1 MMADHLTTVVLISV
15 IFMMLGVGLKTAL
28 QEVLDVARRVGLVAR
43 GVLANFVVVPVL
55 VCLGLIWLPLGPEV
69 KLGILLMAAA
79 PVAPMVPP
87 FVDMAKGD
95 VAYSVGLMIIVALLS
110 VFLTPLIL
118 GLAIP
123 ESVGTVE
130 LNPLEIVKTLLVAQ
144 LIPIGLGMTIRS
156 QSVRWSERL
165 LKFVPKVGQYGL
177 IVGVGLIVVSQAT
190 QYLSMS
196 LLAHLLI
203 PLCVL
208 AFLFIGDWIL
218 VGETM
223 TRRRALAVATAIRN
237 VPLAFLIAGQ
247 NFPGTVV
254 APVALLMG
262 TYTMI
267 FSIAYGKLRG
277 GPDEESAT
285 A

>member
-1 MMADHLTTVVLISV
+1 MADHLTTVVLVSV

-43 GVLANFVVVPVL
+43 GVTANFVIVPIL
-55 VCLGLIWLPLGPEV
+55 VCLSLIWLPLAPEV

-87 FVDMAKGD
+87 FVGMAKGD

-110 VFLTPLIL
+110 VVLTPLIL

-123 ESVGTVE
+123 ESVGDVE

-144 LIPIGLGMTIRS
+144 LIPIGLGMLIRS
-156 QSVRWSERL
+156 RSTKWAETL
-165 LKFVPKVGQYGL
+165 LKFVPRVGQYGL
-177 IVGVGLIVVSQAT
+177 MVGVGLIVLSQAK

-196 LLAHLLI
+196 LLAHLVI
-203 PLCVL
+203 PVWVI
-208 AFLFIGDWIL
+208 AFLLIGHWML

-223 TRRRALAVATAIRN
+223 PRRRALAVSTAIRN

-254 APVALLMG
+254 APVTLLMG

-267 FSIAYGKLRG
+267 FSVAYGKLMDRKG
-277 GPDEESAT
+277 VGSSEV
-285 A
+285 

>member
-1 MMADHLTTVVLISV
+1 MADHLTTVVLISV

-28 QEVLDVARRVGLVAR
+28 QEVLDVARRLGLVAR
-43 GVLANFVVVPVL
+43 GVIANFVIVPVL
-55 VCLGLIWLPLGPEV
+55 IFLCLTWLPLGPEV

-95 VAYSVGLMIIVALLS
+95 VAYSVGLMVIVALLS

-123 ESVGTVE
+123 ESIGNVE
-130 LNPLEIVKTLLVAQ
+130 LNPLEIVQTLLVAQ
-144 LIPIGLGMTIRS
+144 LIPISLGMAIRS
-156 QSVRWSERL
+156 KSPMWSERL
-165 LKFVPKVGQYGL
+165 LKFVPRIGQYGL
-177 IVGVGLIVVSQAT
+177 IVGVGLIVASQAK

-203 PLCVL
+203 PALVV
-208 AFLFIGDWIL
+208 AALFIGDWML

-223 TRRRALAVATAIRN
+223 PRRRALAVSTAIRN

-247 NFPGTVV
+247 SFPETVV
-254 APVALLMG
+254 GPVALLMG
-262 TYTMI
+262 TYTML
-267 FSIAYGKLRG
+267 FSVAYGKLRG
-277 GPDEESAT
+277 GLKAESPA

>member
-1 MMADHLTTVVLISV
+1 MADHLTTVVLISV

-28 QEVLDVARRVGLVAR
+28 QEVLDVARRLGLVAR
-43 GVLANFVVVPVL
+43 GVIANFVIVPVL
-55 VCLGLIWLPLGPEV
+55 IFLCLTWLPLGPEV

-95 VAYSVGLMIIVALLS
+95 VAYSVGLMVIVALLS

-123 ESVGTVE
+123 ESIGNVE
-130 LNPLEIVKTLLVAQ
+130 LNPLEIVQTLLVAQ
-144 LIPIGLGMTIRS
+144 LIPISLGMAIRS
-156 QSVRWSERL
+156 KSPMWSERL
-165 LKFVPKVGQYGL
+165 LKFVPRIGQYGL
-177 IVGVGLIVVSQAT
+177 IVGVGLIVASQAK

-203 PLCVL
+203 PALVV
-208 AFLFIGDWIL
+208 AALFIGDWML

-223 TRRRALAVATAIRN
+223 PRRRALAVSTAIRN

-247 NFPGTVV
+247 SFPGTVV
-254 APVALLMG
+254 GPVALLMG

-267 FSIAYGKLRG
+267 FSVAYGKLRG
-277 GPDEESAT
+277 GLKAESPAV
-285 A
+285 

>member
-1 MMADHLTTVVLISV
+1 MMADYLTTVVLISV

-28 QEVLDVARRVGLVAR
+28 QEVLDVARRVGLVSR
-43 GVLANFVVVPVL
+43 GVLANFVIVPVL
-55 VCLGLIWLPLGPEV
+55 VCLSLIWLPLAPEV

-110 VFLTPLIL
+110 VVLTPLIL

-123 ESVGTVE
+123 ESVGNVE
-130 LNPLEIVKTLLVAQ
+130 LNPLEIVKTLVVAQ
-144 LIPIGLGMTIRS
+144 LLPIGLGIAIRS
-156 QSVRWSERL
+156 QSRTWSERL

-177 IVGVGLIVVSQAT
+177 ILGVGLIVVSQAK

-196 LLAHLLI
+196 LSAHLVI
-203 PLCVL
+203 PLWVI
-208 AFLFIGDWIL
+208 AFLFIGDWLL

-223 TRRRALAVATAIRN
+223 PRRRALAVATAIRN

-254 APVALLMG
+254 APVVLLMG

-267 FSIAYGKLRG
+267 FSIAYGRLRG
-277 GPDEESAT
+277 GTLAGTGD
-285 A
+285 

>member
-1 MMADHLTTVVLISV
+1 MAEYLTTVVLISV

-28 QEVLDVARRVGLVAR
+28 QEVLDVARRFGLVAR
-43 GVLANFVVVPVL
+43 GVAANFLLVPVL
-55 VCLGLIWLPLGPEV
+55 ICLGLIWLPLAPGV

-87 FVDMAKGD
+87 FVDMVKGD
-95 VAYSVGLMIIVALLS
+95 VAYSVGLMVIVAVLS

-123 ESVGTVE
+123 ESVGNVD
-130 LNPLEIVKTLLVAQ
+130 LDPLEIVKTLVVAQ
-144 LIPIGLGMTIRS
+144 LIPISLGMAIRS
-156 QSVRWSERL
+156 QSPTWSERL
-165 LKFVPKVGQYGL
+165 LKFVPKIGQYGL
-177 IVGVGLIVVSQAT
+177 IVGVGLILASQAK
-190 QYLSMS
+190 QFLSMS
-196 LLAHLLI
+196 LLAHLVI
-203 PLCVL
+203 PVGVIAC
-208 AFLFIGDWIL
+208 LFIGDRML

-223 TRRRALAVATAIRN
+223 QRRRALAVATAIRN

-254 APVALLMG
+254 APVTLLMG

-267 FSIAYGKLRG
+267 FSIGYGKLRR
-277 GPDEESAT
+277 SNST
-285 A
+285 

>member
-1 MMADHLTTVVLISV
+1 MADHLTTVVLISV

-28 QEVLDVARRVGLVAR
+28 QEVLDVARRLGLVAR
-43 GVLANFVVVPVL
+43 GVIANFVIVPVL
-55 VCLGLIWLPLGPEV
+55 IFLCLTWLPLGPEV

-95 VAYSVGLMIIVALLS
+95 VAYSVGLMVIVALLS

-123 ESVGTVE
+123 ESIGNVE

-144 LIPIGLGMTIRS
+144 LIPISLGMAIRS
-156 QSVRWSERL
+156 KSRMWSERL
-165 LKFVPKVGQYGL
+165 LKFVPRIGQYGL
-177 IVGVGLIVVSQAT
+177 IVVVGLIVDSQAK

-203 PLCVL
+203 PALVV
-208 AFLFIGDWIL
+208 AALFIGDWML

-223 TRRRALAVATAIRN
+223 PRRRALAVSTAIRN

-247 NFPGTVV
+247 SFPETVV
-254 APVALLMG
+254 GPVALLMG
-262 TYTMI
+262 TYTML
-267 FSIAYGKLRG
+267 FSVAYGKLRG
-277 GPDEESAT
+277 GLKAENPA

>member
-1 MMADHLTTVVLISV
+1 MADYLTTVVLISV

-28 QEVLDVARRVGLVAR
+28 QEVLDVARRLGLVAR
-43 GVLANFVVVPVL
+43 GVIANFVIVPVL
-55 VCLGLIWLPLGPEV
+55 IFLCLTWLPLGPEV

-95 VAYSVGLMIIVALLS
+95 VAYSVGLMVIVALLS

-123 ESVGTVE
+123 ESIGNVE
-130 LNPLEIVKTLLVAQ
+130 LNPLEIVQTLLVAQ
-144 LIPIGLGMTIRS
+144 LIPISLGMAIRS
-156 QSVRWSERL
+156 KSPMWSERL
-165 LKFVPKVGQYGL
+165 LKFVPRIGQYGL
-177 IVGVGLIVVSQAT
+177 IVGVGLIVASQAK

-203 PLCVL
+203 PALVV
-208 AFLFIGDWIL
+208 AALFIGDWML

-223 TRRRALAVATAIRN
+223 PRRRALAVSTAIRN

-247 NFPGTVV
+247 SFPETVV
-254 APVALLMG
+254 GPVALLMG
-262 TYTMI
+262 TYTML
-267 FSIAYGKLRG
+267 FSVAYGKLRG
-277 GPDEESAT
+277 GLKAESPA